1 MLFNIEL
8 SRTSAYLHESTNMS
22 GNTPSL
28 TAGTWTIEPSHS
40 SVGFTV
46 RHLGL
51 SKVRGQF
58 NSFAGE
64 LIIAED
70 QQASSVSAT
79 VELSSIDTNSAD
91 RDGHLQS
98 TDFFGV
104 ESNPQM
110 TFVSSGV
117 TNSSL
122 TGDLSING
130 VTKSVTFDL
139 DFHGVVV
146 DGYGVTR
153 AGFSAA
159 GEILRSDFGIAFN
172 MPIGLDGMLISDK
185 VNIELEIQA
194 TPAA

>member
-1 MLFNIEL
+1 
-8 SRTSAYLHESTNMS
+8 MS
-22 GNTPSL
+22 DTTPTL
-28 TAGTWTIEPSHS
+28 TAGTWNIEPAHS

-58 NSFAGE
+58 NAFSGE
-64 LIIAED
+64 VTIADD
-70 QQASSVSAT
+70 QTASSVSAT
-79 VELSSIDTNSAD
+79 VELASIDTNNAD

-110 TFVSSGV
+110 TFVSTGV
-117 TNSSL
+117 SQSSL
-122 TGDLSING
+122 TGDLTING
-130 VTKSVTFDL
+130 ITKSVTFDL
-139 DFHGVVV
+139 EFHGVAV
-146 DGYGVTR
+146 DGYETTR
-153 AGFSAA
+153 AGFSAE

-194 TPAA
+194 TPSS